1 MTTRSG
7 RSGGFTLLETLVV
20 LAIIGILAGIGYF
33 SYLRQIRI
41 GQVREAATQVATD
54 LRSARDSA
62 MRLTQP
68 ASLSWATTTPISTY
82 TLTLPGRS
90 NVRNVPNGL
99 SFVCQSGCSSFN
111 SISYKAP
118 YGELSTVTG
127 AINGYILRFDNP
139 IVNKTFYVKV
149 VGVTGKVI
157 LTDKL

>member
-7 RSGGFTLLETLVV
+7 RSGGFTLLEMLVV

-62 MRLTQP
+62 MRLTQA
-68 ASLSWATTTPISTY
+68 ASVSWAAGTNISSY
-82 TLTLPGRS
+82 NLNLPSR
-90 NVRNVPNGL
+90 NTVRTVPNNL
-99 SFVCQSGCSSFN
+99 NFVCQSGCGTSGAADA
-111 SISYKAP
+111 IAYKAP
-118 YGELSTVTG
+118 YGELDVTG
-127 AINGYILRFDNP
+127 YVLRFDNP

-157 LTDKL
+157 VTDAL

>member
-7 RSGGFTLLETLVV
+7 RSGGFTLLEMLVV

-33 SYLRQIRI
+33 NYLRQIRI

-54 LRSARDSA
+54 LRTARDSA

-68 ASLSWATTTPISTY
+68 ASISWTTTTPISSY
-82 TLTLPGRS
+82 NLNLPGR
-90 NVRNVPNGL
+90 NTARNVPNSL
-99 SFVCQSGCSSFN
+99 NFVCQSGCDSKK
-111 SISYKAP
+111 IAYQAP
-118 YGELSTVTG
+118 YGELNGATG
-127 AINGYILRFDNP
+127 TILRFDSP
-139 IVNKTFYVKV
+139 LVDKIFYVKV